1 MFNEIKGGSCV
12 EIKDNAFGF
21 VFKCWIAA
29 PGYGVNVANGQVEK
43 TDIFKRS
50 EVESEQFWEKMG
62 LPKDYEDRRRKEK
75 EIQKVRPKYI
85 DPYLENIR
93 KEQWGRRLRGVWFW
107 NNGELVYINGFHW
120 MYLEHWKFQGKT
132 MAYRLPDRDYFYVV
146 QYCVEDI
153 FCLGLNE
160 ITKRKNGKTARAGL
174 VLYERTSRINN
185 HHGGIQSKTDD
196 DAEEF
201 FKKAVIHPWQK
212 LPHFFRPRYD
222 LMKGSDPSELRFFAT
237 SKRGARAEEE
247 ENELEE
253 PLESFIDYKASGV
266 AGYDGP
272 QVPTYVSDESGKLKE
287 VSITERQNTVRYS
300 CEVENDDGEINYE
313 NILHLF
319 TTTVEE
325 MENGGSDFQEL
336 TKMSNPLDRDENG
349 RTKSGLYTLFLP
361 SYRAAHFDRYG
372 NPNEASA
379 RTYFENTRTGLAD
392 KPVKLSSFIRKN
404 PFTMAEAFRVD
415 GDSCIFNPMKLNE
428 QRDFLSW
435 NKDLVERGN
444 FMWEGGIRD
453 TRVLWCPSPTGR
465 WFRPKHFKFK
475 DEEANQT
482 EKRGGL
488 FIPKNDHRFACGVDP
503 YDHDTTKDKRRSDGA
518 SLVKQKVNFDNMA
531 DPFIG
536 GYVCLYLDRPGT
548 AELFYEDM
556 IMQCYYFSMRILP
569 ETQKPGIMNYF
580 RNRGYAAFL
589 MILPG
594 ETSPGIASSPTS
606 KQSAAYYVEAVIEDQ
621 IQKIVFIQLIED
633 WLKFDIKKTQEYDL
647 SMASLWTEV
656 AANNKLYSRKPDSNV
671 VDITNLFKQYKV
683 KSA

>member
-1 MFNEIKGGSCV
+1 MFEPIEGGSCI

-21 VFKCWIAA
+21 IFKCHIAA
-29 PGYGVNVANGQVEK
+29 PGYGLNVANGKVEK

-50 EVESEQFWEKMG
+50 EVQSEQFWEKVG
-62 LPKDYEDRRRKEK
+62 LPSDYEEKRKKEKDIQRSRKEY
-75 EIQKVRPKYI
+75 V

-93 KEQWGRRLRGVWFW
+93 IEQWGRRLRGVWFW
-107 NNGELVYINGFHW
+107 NNGELTYINGFHW

-153 FCLGLNE
+153 YCLGLNE

-201 FKKAVIHPWQK
+201 FKKAIIYPWQK

-237 SKRGARAEEE
+237 SRRGSKAEDD
-247 ENELEE
+247 ENEMEE

-266 AGYDGP
+266 GGYDGP
-272 QVPTYVSDESGKLKE
+272 QVETYVSDESGKLKE

-300 CEVENDDGEINYE
+300 CEVENEDGEINYK
-313 NILHLF
+313 NILHVF

-349 RTKSGLYTLFLP
+349 RTQSGLYTLFLP
-361 SYRAAHFDRYG
+361 SYKAAYFDRYG
-372 NPNEASA
+372 NPNEVTA
-379 RTYFENTRTGLAD
+379 RTYFENTRAGLSN

-415 GDSCIFNPMKLNE
+415 GDTCIFNPMLLNE

-435 NKDLVERGN
+435 NKDITETGN
-444 FMWEGGIRD
+444 FMWKDGIKD
-453 TRVLWCPSPTGR
+453 SEVEWHPNPNGR
-465 WFRPKHFKFK
+465 WKRPKNFIFN
-475 DEEANQT
+475 DANKT

-488 FIPKNDHRFACGVDP
+488 FIPNNDFRFACAVDP

-518 SLVKQKVNFDNMA
+518 SLIKQKVNFDNLS

-536 GYVCLYLDRPGT
+536 GYVCMYLDRPGT

-556 IMQCYYFSMRILP
+556 IMQCFYYSMRILP

-606 KQSAAYYVEAVIEDQ
+606 KQSAAYFVEALIENNV
-621 IQKIVFIQLIED
+621 KNIVFIELIED
-633 WLKFDIKKTQEYDL
+633 WLKFDIKKTQEFDL

-656 AANNKLYSRKPDSNV
+656 AANHRLYQQKSDNKV
-671 VDITNLFKQYKV
+671 VDITNLFRQYKT
-683 KSA
+683 A

>member
-1 MFNEIKGGSCV
+1 
-12 EIKDNAFGF
+12 
-21 VFKCWIAA
+21 
-29 PGYGVNVANGQVEK
+29 
-43 TDIFKRS
+43 
-50 EVESEQFWEKMG
+50 
-62 LPKDYEDRRRKEK
+62 
-75 EIQKVRPKYI
+75 
-85 DPYLENIR
+85 
-93 KEQWGRRLRGVWFW
+93 
-107 NNGELVYINGFHW
+107 
-120 MYLEHWKFQGKT
+120 
-132 MAYRLPDRDYFYVV
+132 
-146 QYCVEDI
+146 
-153 FCLGLNE
+153 
-160 ITKRKNGKTARAGL
+160 
-174 VLYERTSRINN
+174 
-185 HHGGIQSKTDD
+185 
-196 DAEEF
+196 
-201 FKKAVIHPWQK
+201 
-212 LPHFFRPRYD
+212 
-222 LMKGSDPSELRFFAT
+222 MKGSDPSELRFFAT